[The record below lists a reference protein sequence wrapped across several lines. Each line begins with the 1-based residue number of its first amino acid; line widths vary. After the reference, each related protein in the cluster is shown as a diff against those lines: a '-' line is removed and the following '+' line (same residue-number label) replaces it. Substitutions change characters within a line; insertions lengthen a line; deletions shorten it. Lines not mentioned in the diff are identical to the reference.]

1 MPKLALSLSGDTSSA
16 AGLTAGNMQFA
27 RQLGATH
34 VVFSDEAGKMVPNEE
49 GFWHEGDLRSVR
61 ERVEAGGLELAAI
74 ENFPAQH
81 WDKILLGAEGREE
94 QLANLSRTIVR
105 LALLLVLPT
114 SSSPLD
120 FPPRWIGGRRPTW
133 AGRAS
138 RAWDT
143 TSAFRGSS
151 AGATPSRGAAPPPRA
166 GTRPTLTISCPCL

>member
-49 GFWHEGDLRSVR
+49 GFWHEGDLRAVR

-105 LALLLVLPT
+105 LALLSVLPT
-114 SSSPLD
+114 SSSPWIS
-120 FPPRWIGGRRPTW
+120 PRGGLAVADQHGPGGHPVHGIQLQRSGAVRPEPHRRAGRRPLRGL
-133 AGRAS
+133 GRG
-138 RAWDT
+138 R
-143 TSAFRGSS
+143 R
-151 AGATPSRGAAPPPRA
+151 
-166 GTRPTLTISCPCL
+166 

>member
-49 GFWHEGDLRSVR
+49 GFWHEGDLRAVR

-105 LALLLVLPT
+105 LALLRRLE
-114 SSSPLD
+114 SPWLKC
-120 FPPRWIGGRRPTW
+120 FHH
-133 AGRAS
+133 AV
-138 RAWDT
+138 
-143 TSAFRGSS
+143 
-151 AGATPSRGAAPPPRA
+151 
-166 GTRPTLTISCPCL
+166 